1 MQYKTL
7 DLLQTVPDLRKF
19 VSKLD
24 QLKQINNFVSSKLEP
39 ILARNCRVANL
50 RDGSLILS
58 TTSPAWNHKLRFI
71 ALDLLSALRSNPA
84 WSGLKSIEV
93 RVDYLPINEHNTT
106 TNLKKPSLPSVHN
119 AKLMQ
124 EIANNITCK
133 KLSESLNKLANLALI
148 KPKSLQLTDVDRL

>member
-7 DLLQTVPDLRKF
+7 DLLHTAPDLCKF
-19 VSKLD
+19 VSKLE
-24 QLKQINNFVSSKLEP
+24 QLKQINQFVSSKLEP
-39 ILARNCRVANL
+39 ILAHNCRVANL

-71 ALDLLSALRSNPA
+71 ALDLLSDLRSNPA

-93 RVDYLPINEHNTT
+93 RVDYLQAHTDNTT
-106 TNLKKPSLPSVHN
+106 TNLKKPCLPSVNN
-119 AKLMQ
+119 AKIMQ

-133 KLSESLNKLANLALI
+133 SLSNSLSRLANLALI
-148 KPKSLQLTDVDRL
+148 KTQS